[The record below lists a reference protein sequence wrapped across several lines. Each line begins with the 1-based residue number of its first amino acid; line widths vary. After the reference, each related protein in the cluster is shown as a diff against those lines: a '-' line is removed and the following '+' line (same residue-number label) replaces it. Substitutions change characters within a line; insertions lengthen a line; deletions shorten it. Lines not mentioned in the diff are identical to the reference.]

1 MEAAVGSRHNKGP
14 VPINLS
20 QIDQTEDG
28 PSEVTSVNE
37 KRGFPTKCRPV
48 FLLLLILP
56 LLLVP
61 LFYYTDT
68 AALELISESVSWTS
82 NGLLQVVS
90 QLQETFAL
98 VCHWSQEHVGYVFTV
113 SQGGLS
119 DILKD
124 SVEGVSHVLTK
135 SHESF
140 ASFSVALS
148 ESNAVRYMIAN
159 LVGAPAL
166 ANGLWQRFKESVS
179 SKFKPRES
187 PAGLQQVWPLTK
199 FFSVSFL

>member
-20 QIDQTEDG
+20 QIDQTEDA
-28 PSEVTSVNE
+28 SEVTSVKE
-37 KRGFPTKCRPV
+37 KRVFLTKCWPV
-48 FLLLLILP
+48 LLLLLILP

-61 LFYYTDT
+61 LLYYTNT
-68 AALELISESVSWTS
+68 AAMELISESVSWTS
-82 NGLLQVVS
+82 NGLLQVKS

-98 VCHWSQEHVGYVFTV
+98 VWHWSQENVGYVFTV

-124 SVEGVSHVLTK
+124 SMEGVSHVLTK

-179 SKFKPRES
+179 SKLKLRES
-187 PAGLQQVWPLTK
+187 PAGPQQVWTLTQ
-199 FFSVSFL
+199 FCSVSFF